1 MGAPK
6 QPKVVHYDASKQ
18 QAEAAARGIQL
29 MNTAQGQAYTSGRVS
44 TLLGEEAVRRVSAG
58 VSLLGEYLKDRNLSI
73 SNQIPLDADY
83 YKNVVDIGDKYAN
96 KAQSLFGGY

>member
-18 QAEAAARGIQL
+18 QAEAAARGLQL
-29 MNTAQGQAYTSGRVS
+29 MNQAQGQAYTSGRVS
-44 TLLGEEAVRRVSAG
+44 TLLGEESVRRVQQG
-58 VSLLGEYLKDRNLSI
+58 VTLLGEYLKDRNLSI
-73 SNQIPLDADY
+73 SNQLPLDASY
-83 YKNVVDIGDKYAN
+83 YQNVVDIGDKYAA